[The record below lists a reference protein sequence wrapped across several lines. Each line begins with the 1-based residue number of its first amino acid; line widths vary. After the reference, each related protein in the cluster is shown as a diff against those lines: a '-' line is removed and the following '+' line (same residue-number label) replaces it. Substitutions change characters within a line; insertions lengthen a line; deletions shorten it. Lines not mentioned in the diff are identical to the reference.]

1 MKLSIAVLFFSTAL
15 FLLVP
20 GQGNAQNDG
29 NNSDPVVFVPPVI
42 GSPGSRVGAGS
53 RLAPDENKTKILQ
66 LIAPRGGGLSASQSP
81 RLYWWLKAPFDGTVN
96 FVLQA
101 DGSGQPLVN
110 NTNHLK
116 GSVGLQYVDLSALQ
130 FQIRDG
136 KVYQW
141 TITLIPQ
148 NSSKKIMAT
157 SFVEF
162 RSLEIEGIK
171 VSQTMLTPQELAAKG
186 YWYDIFTNL
195 SVDTLPNT
203 RQLKLLEQIGVFLEP

>member
-1 MKLSIAVLFFSTAL
+1 
-15 FLLVP
+15 
-20 GQGNAQNDG
+20 
-29 NNSDPVVFVPPVI
+29 
-42 GSPGSRVGAGS
+42 
-53 RLAPDENKTKILQ
+53 
-66 LIAPRGGGLSASQSP
+66 
-81 RLYWWLKAPFDGTVN
+81 
-96 FVLQA
+96 
-101 DGSGQPLVN
+101 
-110 NTNHLK
+110 
-116 GSVGLQYVDLSALQ
+116 LQYVDLSALQ